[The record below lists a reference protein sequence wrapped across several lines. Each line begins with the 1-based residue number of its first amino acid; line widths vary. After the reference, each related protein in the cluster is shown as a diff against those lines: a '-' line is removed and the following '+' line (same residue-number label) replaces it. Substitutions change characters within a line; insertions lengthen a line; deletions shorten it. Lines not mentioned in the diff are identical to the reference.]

1 MSKRR
6 VSKRSPARGAG
17 AERSEAEGPR
27 AESRRRRP
35 GRRTVA
41 ERKQAVLQL
50 LSGKATVDQLARRF
64 GVKPETVE
72 GWRTLALESMD
83 DAFRQGTAQPPREA
97 ELERER
103 ATLEKVVTKL
113 TMKNE
118 LLERALEEFPTKPGR
133 SRR

>member
-1 MSKRR
+1 MSKTR
-6 VSKRSPARGAG
+6 SKRAPRGDG
-17 AERSEAEGPR
+17 GERSEPKSPGGA
-27 AESRRRRP
+27 AHRRRP
-35 GRRTVA
+35 GRRTAA

-50 LSGKATVDQLARRF
+50 LTGKATVDQLARRF

-72 GWRTLALESMD
+72 GWRELALEAME
-83 DAFRQGTAQPPREA
+83 DAFRLGTTRSPREA

-103 ATLEKVVTKL
+103 ATLEKVVTRL

-118 LLERALEEFPTKPGR
+118 LMERALKEFPTRPGR

>member
-1 MSKRR
+1 MSKTTRR
-6 VSKRSPARGAG
+6 RNPARGPG

-35 GRRTVA
+35 GRRTAA

-72 GWRTLALESMD
+72 GWRAMALEAMD
-83 DAFRQGTAQPPREA
+83 DAFRQGTAQSPREA

-113 TMKNE
+113 IMKTE
-118 LLERALEEFPTKPGR
+118 LMERALREFPRKAGR

>member
-1 MSKRR
+1 M
-6 VSKRSPARGAG
+6 
-17 AERSEAEGPR
+17 GPHPP
-27 AESRRRRP
+27 RP
-35 GRRTVA
+35 GRPPHGLRRIAGGRRRTAA

-50 LSGKATVDQLARRF
+50 LAGKATVDQLARRF

-72 GWRTLALESMD
+72 GWRDLALEAVE
-83 DAFRQGTAQPPREA
+83 DAFRQGTTQSPREA

-103 ATLEKVVTKL
+103 ATLEKVVTRL

-118 LLERALEEFPTKPGR
+118 LMERALKALPTRPGR